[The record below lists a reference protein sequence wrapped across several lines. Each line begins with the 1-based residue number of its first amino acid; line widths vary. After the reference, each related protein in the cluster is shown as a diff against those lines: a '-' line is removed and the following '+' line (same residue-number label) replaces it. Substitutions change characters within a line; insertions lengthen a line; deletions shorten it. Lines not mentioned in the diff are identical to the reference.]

1 MIIKY
6 KYDGKDISYTEEE
19 LKSFSKTKLKQIN
32 RELQSNI
39 ELVSSRR
46 ADYLNHN
53 KDGKNSKEYFI
64 KIANYKKVIAILKNQ
79 IIFINGLISELDEDD
94 LKKREHWLW
103 CFYIN
108 VKNSTRKGKF
118 DKYIKVTDEF
128 AKYHVEIGE

>member
-1 MIIKY
+1 MTVKY
-6 KYDGKDISYTEEE
+6 KNDNKDISYTEEE
-19 LKSFSKTKLKQIN
+19 LKSFSKSKLKQIN

-46 ADYLNHN
+46 ADYLNN
-53 KDGKNSKEYFI
+53 NNDGKNSKEYFS
-64 KIANYKKVIAILKNQ
+64 KMANYKRVIATLKNQ
-79 IIFINGLISELDEDD
+79 IMFINGLISELDEDD

-103 CFYIN
+103 CFYMN

-118 DKYIKVTDEF
+118 NKYIKVTDEF